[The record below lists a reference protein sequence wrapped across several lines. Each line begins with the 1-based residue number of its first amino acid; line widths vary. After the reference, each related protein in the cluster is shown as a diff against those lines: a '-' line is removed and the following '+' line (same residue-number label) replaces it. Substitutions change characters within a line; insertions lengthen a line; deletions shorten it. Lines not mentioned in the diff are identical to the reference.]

1 MRRFTCAWLTRQPEI
16 WPPRLLTACA
26 ALPPKGVQS
35 PWGGPAP
42 TDTPMRP
49 DSHSTYSYDAVI
61 VGSGLAGLSTALKLL
76 EHPDAEGAPF
86 RIAILTKGALADGAS
101 GWAQGGIAAVLER
114 GEEGDSFAAHIADT
128 QVAGAWL
135 SDAAAT
141 AQVVEGAPAAIAW
154 LQAQGVAFTQEPG
167 AAPALHLTREGGH
180 SHRRIVHATDATGAV
195 VQESLIAAVRAHP
208 GIDVFEQTTLVD
220 LIIQH
225 DTATG
230 RPRCVGLYALDSRD
244 DGTAGTGS
252 GIVRTFAARHTL
264 LATGGAGKVYLYTS
278 NPDTA
283 TGDGIAAAWRAG
295 CRIGNMEFIQFH
307 PTCLY
312 HPEAKSFL
320 ISEAV
325 RGEGG
330 ILRLPESAGGARFM
344 PAHDE
349 RAELAPRDVVARAI
363 DFEMKKHG
371 VDCVYLDISHKGEAF
386 VREHFPTIHA
396 RCLSLGIDIARQPIP
411 VVPAAH
417 YTCGGVLTDLAGRT
431 DIANLY
437 AAGETACTGLHGAN
451 RLASNSLV
459 ECVVF
464 AQEVADAIKSEA
476 ACARPIRA
484 EIQNGSQVLLPAWD
498 ESQVTD
504 ADEQVV
510 IAHNWDELRR
520 LMWNYVGIVR
530 TNKRLERAAHRIA
543 LLQSEIDEFYAN
555 FRVTRDLLELR
566 NLVRVAELIVRS
578 AQSRHES
585 RGLHFSRD
593 YPQTDAVAVPT
604 VLVPPGS

>member
-1 MRRFTCAWLTRQPEI
+1 VAST
-16 WPPRLLTACA
+16 
-26 ALPPKGVQS
+26 
-35 PWGGPAP
+35 GPAP
-42 TDTPMRP
+42 HDRCA
-49 DSHSTYSYDAVI
+49 YDVVI
-61 VGSGLAGLSTALKLL
+61 VGSGLAGLSTALKLM
-76 EHPDAEGAPF
+76 EGDPAAPGGPC
-86 RIAILTKGALADGAS
+86 RIALLTKGSLADGAS
-101 GWAQGGIAAVLER
+101 GWAQGGIAAVLAQ
-114 GEEGDSFAAHIADT
+114 GEEGDSFSAHIADT
-128 QVAGAWL
+128 QMAGAWL
-135 SDAAAT
+135 SDRAAT
-141 AQVVEGAPAAIAW
+141 EKVVQEAPAAIAW

-180 SHRRIVHATDATGAV
+180 SHRRIVHATDATGAA
-195 VQESLIAAVRAHP
+195 VQKSLIAAVLAHP
-208 GIDVFEQTTLVD
+208 AIDVFEHTTLVD
-220 LIIQH
+220 LIVQH
-225 DTATG
+225 DEASSA
-230 RPRCVGLYALDSRD
+230 PRCAGLYALDSR
-244 DGTAGTGS
+244 GGGHT
-252 GIVRTFAARHTL
+252 VRTFAARHTL

-330 ILRLPESAGGARFM
+330 ILRLPASAGGARFM

-396 RCLSLGIDIARQPIP
+396 RCLALGIDIARQPIP

-417 YTCGGVLTDLAGRT
+417 YTCGGVVTDLAGRT
-431 DIANLY
+431 DIAGLY

-464 AQEVADAIKSEA
+464 AQEVASAIKSEA
-476 ACARPIRA
+476 AHPRRTRA
-484 EIQNGSQVLLPAWD
+484 DGQNDSQVSLPAWD

-510 IAHNWDELRR
+510 ISHNWDELRR

-543 LLQSEIDEFYAN
+543 LLQGEIQEYYAH
-555 FRVTRDLLELR
+555 FHVTRDLLELR
-566 NLVRVAELIVRS
+566 NLVQVADLIVRS
-578 AQSRHES
+578 AQARHES

-593 YPQTDAVAVPT
+593 YPELLPQAVSTILTPAGTP
-604 VLVPPGS
+604 